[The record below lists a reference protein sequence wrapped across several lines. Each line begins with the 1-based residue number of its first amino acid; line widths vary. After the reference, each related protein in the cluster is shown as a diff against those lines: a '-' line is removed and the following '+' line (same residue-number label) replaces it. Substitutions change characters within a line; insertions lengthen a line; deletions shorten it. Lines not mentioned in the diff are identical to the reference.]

1 MRLTCK
7 YVEPPIGI
15 ELMTYA
21 LRGCH
26 RALLASSKPGLASC
40 SQVADGG
47 DRWQLMAVRGHVGDT
62 GPQCAGHVL
71 GGTAL
76 SNDLPLQA
84 GHIPSWRR
92 SCECYALW
100 PVAAVSGWL
109 LLLLSATADSEVRP
123 GPRPQT
129 LRPHQVKTPQA
140 GPRSEDYL
148 HPPCRLRASRISSA
162 ANTSDAHINQFCA
175 PPPICPEAIT
185 AVQNGSSGAFQF
197 DVHCLP
203 FSLLVCL
210 FPGVQP
216 RKWPMRGTIT

>member
-1 MRLTCK
+1 MAIDGSSGTC
-7 YVEPPIGI
+7 
-15 ELMTYA
+15 
-21 LRGCH
+21 
-26 RALLASSKPGLASC
+26 
-40 SQVADGG
+40 
-47 DRWQLMAVRGHVGDT
+47 RGHGSVMRRPRSRRDGAVERPSASGRT
-62 GPQCAGHVL
+62 YPQLAQIVRMLCAV
-71 GGTAL
+71 
-76 SNDLPLQA
+76 A
-84 GHIPSWRR
+84 GRR
-92 SCECYALW
+92 CQRLA
-100 PVAAVSGWL
+100 AAVAVSHSRFGG
-109 LLLLSATADSEVRP
+109 VRP
-123 GPRPQT
+123 GPRPQI

-162 ANTSDAHINQFCA
+162 ATTSDAHINQFCA

-185 AVQNGSSGAFQF
+185 AVQNGSSGTFQF